1 MKANSYDSP
10 GREGGNLEDIGGD
23 LSIIQPMQTPYTSL
37 VRKTKCSST
46 NPEVG
51 ADEIRKPRTIGAKEG
66 KGSDGAG
73 NKASGRKR
81 FGARVWKV
89 FDQWA
94 VSDVQQAVAR
104 AGGNAFVD
112 NEVDYA
118 VSRTMAALKTDLEAA
133 NLGTQEGAGG
143 SDDEMRT
150 RGFFKWVQS
159 TAQAVDPVPA
169 AFRTPA
175 SSIITLGNDQLSESV
190 NAVGSFKSF
199 NGILKSMKQA
209 YGYKVNATCFAG
221 DDIIEMVDRFTRS
234 AGTGTDTRYSVNE
247 NGRDHEISL
256 YVTVFDSSFARV
268 EMVPD
273 QFVAL
278 NEATGLGDP
287 KAAAIAVME
296 YWENQ
301 WLEEFVKGEDPDESK
316 GKSGW
321 VRGLVANVCRNPKGQ
336 AAILSS

>member
-10 GREGGNLEDIGGD
+10 GDEGGNLEEIGGE
-23 LSIIQPMQTPYTSL
+23 LSIIQPMQTPFTSL
-37 VRKTKCSST
+37 VKKTKCMST

-66 KGSDGAG
+66 KGSDGVG
-73 NKASGRKR
+73 NKAAARKR

-89 FDQWA
+89 FDQWG
-94 VSDVQQAVAR
+94 VTDVQQAVAR

-118 VSRTMAALKTDLEAA
+118 VSRTMAALKTDIEAA
-133 NLGTQEGAGG
+133 NLGKQEGAGG

-159 TAQAVDPVPA
+159 AAQAVDPVPA
-169 AFRTPA
+169 QFRTPA
-175 SSIITLGNDQLSESV
+175 ASIITLGSDKLSESV
-190 NAVGSFKSF
+190 TDTGWKSF
-199 NGILKSMKQA
+199 NGLLKSIKQA
-209 YGYKVNATCFAG
+209 YGYKVDATCFAG
-221 DDIIEMVDRFTRS
+221 DDLIEMVDRFTRS
-234 AGTGTDTRYSVNE
+234 TGTGTDTRYNVNE

-256 YVTVFDSSFARV
+256 YVTVFDTSFCRV

-278 NEATGLGDP
+278 DEATGLGDP

-301 WLEEFVKGEDPDESK
+301 WLEELVKGEDPDTSK
-316 GKSGW
+316 GRSGW
-321 VRGLVANVCRNPKGQ
+321 VRGMVANVCRNPKGQ
-336 AAILSS
+336 GAILSS